1 LLIEGGAQGDT
12 IVGMHAPGVFTP
24 IAAAVAAIT
33 VGLSGALHIT
43 KDGMFNIGTIS
54 VISAAGIELKC
65 NVLPGSGKVMNGMG
79 TVPIEQVNRQPI
91 VRYSATP

>member
-1 LLIEGGAQGDT
+1 
-12 IVGMHAPGVFTP
+12 
-24 IAAAVAAIT
+24 
-33 VGLSGALHIT
+33 
-43 KDGMFNIGTIS
+43 MFNIGTIS